1 MTKAEV
7 AEAIAN
13 LEAFI
18 SRLDTAVLI
27 FAALVAIGVVG
38 EAILGVWHWR
48 LDGQMRDLRRA
59 QDQLHETEL
68 AQFHLDSEEAKA
80 QAAQAEQRAAEASLE
95 LAKLKAPRTLRPEQ
109 QNRIIAK
116 LNPFGG
122 TKFDIGLMPSD
133 PEAEMLL
140 TVVESMLSTARWEQI
155 DWNGGTI
162 IYTRTG
168 KPVVGQTSLYGVV
181 IQLRPEEVSQFWPAA
196 LALAPALHDEGI
208 AAEAQPGLGIVNNNM
223 DAIHILVGKKP

>member
-48 LDGQMRDLRRA
+48 LDGQMRDLRHA

-140 TVVESMLSTARWEQI
+140 TVVESML
-155 DWNGGTI
+155 
-162 IYTRTG
+162 
-168 KPVVGQTSLYGVV
+168 
-181 IQLRPEEVSQFWPAA
+181 PEEVSQFWPAA
-196 LALAPALHDEGI
+196 LALASALHDEGI

-223 DAIHILVGKKP
+223 DAIHILWARSRRDIL